1 MRCSNLV
8 VVLAVAMLMPMSGAG
23 FAAGNCRQDHAA
35 TDQNVRRAR
44 AGLEKLAD
52 GNEGARCGAYRRYVG
67 ALRAQRG
74 VIERCD
80 TGPNRAQ
87 NVSAMDAAIADYN
100 KRADAICRK

>member
-1 MRCSNLV
+1 MRRSGLFVVITLV
-8 VVLAVAMLMPMSGAG
+8 LMCGSVSAAKAG
-23 FAAGNCRQDHAA
+23 CREDHEA

-100 KRADAICRK
+100 KRSDAICMK